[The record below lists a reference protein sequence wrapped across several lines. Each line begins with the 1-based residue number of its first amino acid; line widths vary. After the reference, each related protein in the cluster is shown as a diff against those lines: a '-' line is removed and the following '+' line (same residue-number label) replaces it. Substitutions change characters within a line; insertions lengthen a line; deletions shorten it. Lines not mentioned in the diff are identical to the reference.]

1 MSITLKKILLL
12 CGCLILVGG
21 VAFNFIQQNK
31 PDPDPV
37 VEIYNAPKRLPKQD
51 PSAKI
56 SPIRAAPSEVTS
68 IEASQTVEET
78 PRPETSAPSVT
89 HAVPSEKKEDVLS
102 EEVIQKWV
110 DDVITELEQLN
121 SRFME
126 KYPELVEIAMM
137 TKEEILETYLTPESQ
152 QELLEYLQRVRPE
165 MLAEF
170 SDVFSRVPIEIIEDL
185 FLEAKDHLVKMW
197 GQEIADQAVHQV
209 RKDLGL

>member
-1 MSITLKKILLL
+1 
-12 CGCLILVGG
+12 
-21 VAFNFIQQNK
+21 
-31 PDPDPV
+31 
-37 VEIYNAPKRLPKQD
+37 
-51 PSAKI
+51 
-56 SPIRAAPSEVTS
+56 
-68 IEASQTVEET
+68 
-78 PRPETSAPSVT
+78 
-89 HAVPSEKKEDVLS
+89 
-102 EEVIQKWV
+102 
-110 DDVITELEQLN
+110 
-121 SRFME
+121 ME

-165 MLAEF
+165 ILAEF

>member
-1 MSITLKKILLL
+1 M
-12 CGCLILVGG
+12 
-21 VAFNFIQQNK
+21 
-31 PDPDPV
+31 
-37 VEIYNAPKRLPKQD
+37 
-51 PSAKI
+51 
-56 SPIRAAPSEVTS
+56 
-68 IEASQTVEET
+68 
-78 PRPETSAPSVT
+78 
-89 HAVPSEKKEDVLS
+89 PSEKKEDVLS